1 MIKIKTF
8 PQGGVHPHE
17 HKISKDKKIEFL
29 SLPETVS
36 IPLSQHIGAPA
47 ESLVQPNDKVK
58 VGQLIAK
65 ATGFV
70 SANIHS
76 SVSGTVQ
83 KIEPV
88 MDVSGYKKPAII
100 IKVEGDD
107 WQDSIDKTIA
117 IKREITATSEEIKQK
132 IQESGIVGLGGATFP
147 SHIKLSIPAG
157 KKLEYLIINGVECE
171 PFLTS
176 DHRLMLEK
184 AEEIFIG
191 IQLLLKALGIKKT
204 LIGIENNKKDAIA
217 IFEKLSQHYSDI
229 KIFAL
234 KTQYPQGGERQ
245 LVKAL
250 TTREIPPAP
259 KGLPIDVGCIV
270 QNVGTVYAIYEAVQK
285 NKPLFERVVC
295 VTGKTLLH
303 PSNYLVRI
311 GTPIRK
317 LLETAGGLPDN
328 AGKVI
333 CGGPMMGKALPH
345 LDIPVTKG
353 TSGVVVIPE
362 NEAKRP
368 EVLNCVHCAKC
379 VSSCPLGLEPYLL
392 MALIER
398 KYFDKAE
405 DERILSCCEC
415 ACCVFICPSNRP
427 LLDHI
432 RIGKQKV
439 LENIKSRDKK

>member
-157 KKLEYLIINGVECE
+157 KKLEYLIINGV
-171 PFLTS
+171 
-176 DHRLMLEK
+176 
-184 AEEIFIG
+184 
-191 IQLLLKALGIKKT
+191 
-204 LIGIENNKKDAIA
+204 
-217 IFEKLSQHYSDI
+217 
-229 KIFAL
+229 
-234 KTQYPQGGERQ
+234 
-245 LVKAL
+245 
-250 TTREIPPAP
+250 
-259 KGLPIDVGCIV
+259 
-270 QNVGTVYAIYEAVQK
+270 
-285 NKPLFERVVC
+285 
-295 VTGKTLLH
+295 
-303 PSNYLVRI
+303 
-311 GTPIRK
+311 
-317 LLETAGGLPDN
+317 
-328 AGKVI
+328 
-333 CGGPMMGKALPH
+333 
-345 LDIPVTKG
+345 
-353 TSGVVVIPE
+353 
-362 NEAKRP
+362 
-368 EVLNCVHCAKC
+368 
-379 VSSCPLGLEPYLL
+379 
-392 MALIER
+392 
-398 KYFDKAE
+398 
-405 DERILSCCEC
+405 
-415 ACCVFICPSNRP
+415 
-427 LLDHI
+427 
-432 RIGKQKV
+432 
-439 LENIKSRDKK
+439 